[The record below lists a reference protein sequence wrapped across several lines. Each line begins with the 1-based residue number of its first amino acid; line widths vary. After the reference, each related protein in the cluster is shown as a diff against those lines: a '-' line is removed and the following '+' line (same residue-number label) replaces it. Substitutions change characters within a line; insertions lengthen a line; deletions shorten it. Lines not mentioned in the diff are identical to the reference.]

1 MFFMNQLELLDFHN
15 FRDYRMEL
23 YKFNFFDTI
32 RVFYPDSQQP
42 LAVGPH
48 TKIFIWY
55 VSNPY
60 CNRSF
65 LFNSDRFCTYNLW
78 NFYWIPYSNF
88 VLLRHNFFK
97 LFIYSLYFGSIV
109 YYSNFLEFFIYSWF
123 VILPNRQPHWLA
135 SAMNLSRLNNIFNVQ
150 AILLIEIDPLVW
162 LQVELNLLIDW
173 GVHATY
179 VLIYHVVD
187 R

>member
-1 MFFMNQLELLDFHN
+1 MEVNKILLLLKIISNILH
-15 FRDYRMEL
+15 RIYRPFSL

-32 RVFYPDSQQP
+32 RVFYPDSQQS

-78 NFYWIPYSNF
+78 NFYWTPYGNF
-88 VLLRHNFFK
+88 VLLRYNFFK
-97 LFIYSLYFGSIV
+97 LFIYSQYFGSIV
-109 YYSNFLEFFIYSWF
+109 YYSYFIEFLST
-123 VILPNRQPHWLA
+123 A
-135 SAMNLSRLNNIFNVQ
+135 GLSFY
-150 AILLIEIDPLVW
+150 
-162 LQVELNLLIDW
+162 LIDNHI
-173 GVHATY
+173 G
-179 VLIYHVVD
+179 
-187 R
+187 